1 MPHITTA
8 ASSKVGQVQLPPTIT
23 TVSARTVGSVAWA
36 RKISLSA
43 GRRVSYVKDK
53 NSGHLRPATNDFDE
67 VPARRRLARP
77 PTPDAEDT
85 PEDEVAADIN
95 AINDED
101 AEDDMAPVARSSLAI
116 LSQIDEEEEDNDDG
130 TVVADDEVVERRA
143 HVSEANVK
151 YVAEYKQMGVGA
163 RAKHK
168 VPTSKRYLVVWKDSS
183 HKRSWVEGDFL
194 KGSKVEKE
202 FWRKRGMKV

>member
-1 MPHITTA
+1 M
-8 ASSKVGQVQLPPTIT
+8 
-23 TVSARTVGSVAWA
+23 
-36 RKISLSA
+36 
-43 GRRVSYVKDK
+43 SYVKDK
-53 NSGHLRPATNDFDE
+53 NSGHLRSATNDFDE

-116 LSQIDEEEEDNDDG
+116 LSQTDEEEEDNDDG

-151 YVAEYKQMGVGA
+151 YIAEYKQMGVGA

>member
-8 ASSKVGQVQLPPTIT
+8 ASSKVGQVQLPPTVT

-43 GRRVSYVKDK
+43 GRHLSYVKDK

-101 AEDDMAPVARSSLAI
+101 TEDDMAPVARSSLAI
-116 LSQIDEEEEDNDDG
+116 LSQTDEEEED
-130 TVVADDEVVERRA
+130 DDELLWPMMR
-143 HVSEANVK
+143 SWSI
-151 YVAEYKQMGVGA
+151 GVGA
-163 RAKHK
+163 RAKHRA
-168 VPTSKRYLVVWKDSS
+168 PTSKRYLVV
-183 HKRSWVEGDFL
+183 
-194 KGSKVEKE
+194 
-202 FWRKRGMKV
+202 